1 MATTPQAKTLTRL
14 IQPSL
19 SWLRTSTYVPVDLR
33 RSMSGGASDSDG
45 KKAASASD
53 GDRPLSNSPSVKA
66 TRLASASSLSEP
78 SYLGNSMSGAGP
90 PAACMLSPLRQGCPG
105 GSLLPTPPP
114 PTLSNPLAPLQ
125 MGCTNHD
132 AARSTYRTTRCPTPW
147 TPSSRYLGLRLGH
160 ACHAHAARGTR
171 LTVASPSPLRPC
183 PPPPQNSLAGE
194 SNYHLPAALQNRRGG
209 IPKAQGFST
218 GKARPT
224 LQRIVVRTSIHDA
237 EPLGNSYSD
246 AEYVPRRR

>member
-78 SYLGNSMSGAGP
+78 TYLGNSMSDGVYEPRRRAQYVP
-90 PAACMLSPLRQGCPG
+90 HNSMSDPM
-105 GSLLPTPPP
+105 
-114 PTLSNPLAPLQ
+114 
-125 MGCTNHD
+125 D
-132 AARSTYRTTRCPTPW
+132 AF
-147 TPSSRYLGLRLGH
+147 L
-160 ACHAHAARGTR
+160 
-171 LTVASPSPLRPC
+171 
-183 PPPPQNSLAGE
+183 QNSLAGE